1 MCLPY
6 NVFIGSLE
14 ISYFG
19 NWSVCPFVSVEMI
32 YFKYD
37 RFDDNVEL
45 LIVTVSWE
53 TIEES
58 AVVFEKVDEHLWL
71 HLDSV

>member
-6 NVFIGSLE
+6 NVFVGSLE
-14 ISYFG
+14 SPYFG

-32 YFKYD
+32 YFIYD
-37 RFDDNVEL
+37 RFDDNVKL
-45 LIVTVSWE
+45 LIVTISWE